1 MNEYKLL
8 LVPGDGRSAGESRSD
23 HKMMRKKAR

>member
-8 LVPGDGRSAGESRSD
+8 LLPGDGRSAGESRSD
-23 HKMMRKKAR
+23 HQMMRKKA